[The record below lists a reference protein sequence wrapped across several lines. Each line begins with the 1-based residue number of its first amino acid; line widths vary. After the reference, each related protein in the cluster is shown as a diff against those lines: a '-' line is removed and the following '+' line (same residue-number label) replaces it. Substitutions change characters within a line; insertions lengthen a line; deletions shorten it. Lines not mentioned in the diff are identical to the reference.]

1 MSRNLLAPSPA
12 LASSVLTLLHA
23 CRNAVALPA
32 CERFAEAFVCE
43 VGPAL
48 RSFINAHSRPDL
60 AEDAYQETLI
70 ALALNVA
77 ECRANTESQV
87 WRWCYTVARNKI
99 ADQARRAESE
109 KVVSLELD
117 TVRQAVEASGGDER
131 IGHDEREELAFAM
144 ELLHAA
150 KPPCVGYLWEA
161 FALALT
167 YVEMGKLHGLST
179 DAMRMKVNRCLE
191 LVRELVRK
199 KARPN
204 HE

>member
-1 MSRNLLAPSPA
+1 MSRNPDAPLPALAPSV
-12 LASSVLTLLHA
+12 LALLHA
-23 CRNAVALPA
+23 CHNATALAA

-48 RSFINAHSRPDL
+48 RWFINAHTRPDL

-70 ALALNVA
+70 ALALNVSQ
-77 ECRANTESQV
+77 CRAKTESQV
-87 WRWCYTVARNKI
+87 WQWCYTVARNKI
-99 ADQARRAESE
+99 ADQARQVDSE
-109 KVVSLELD
+109 KVVSLELE
-117 TVRQAVEASGGDER
+117 TVRQAVEASGGNER
-131 IGHDEREELAFAM
+131 IGHDERDELAFAM
-144 ELLHAA
+144 ELLSAA

-161 FALALT
+161 FALTLT
-167 YVEMGKLHGLST
+167 YVEMGKLHGLSA

>member
-1 MSRNLLAPSPA
+1 MTTLM
-12 LASSVLTLLHA
+12 ASLRA

-48 RSFINAHSRPDL
+48 RLFINAHTRPDL
-60 AEDAYQETLI
+60 ADDAYQETLI
-70 ALALNVA
+70 AIALNVGQ
-77 ECRANTESQV
+77 CRAQKENQV
-87 WRWCYTVARNKI
+87 WRWCYRVARNKI
-99 ADQARRAESE
+99 ADQWRQAGGEAT
-109 KVVSLELD
+109 VSLELE
-117 TVRQAVEASGGDER
+117 TVRQAVEASVREER
-131 IGHDEREELAFAM
+131 VTEEEREELAHALG
-144 ELLHAA
+144 LLSAA

-161 FALALT
+161 FALTLT
-167 YVEMGKLHGLST
+167 YVEMGKLHGRSA

-204 HE
+204 HDG